1 MSQYRAGLP
10 GTEEGWKMK
19 SLVVRDYMTE
29 SVISLDPD
37 LEISSAIQMLIE
49 HDISGAPI
57 LDEHG
62 CLVGILTERD
72 CISVAVHAGFEQNPY
87 GLVRDYMARNPESV
101 TPDQSILTVAEKFI
115 HGQFHRYP
123 VVDNGRLVGVISRRD
138 VMRAMGMS
146 GK

>member
-1 MSQYRAGLP
+1 
-10 GTEEGWKMK
+10 MK

-29 SVISLDPD
+29 DVISLEPD

-62 CLVGILTERD
+62 RLVGILTERD
-72 CISVAVHAGFEQNPY
+72 CISVAVHAGFDQNPY
-87 GLVRDYMARNPESV
+87 GLVRDYMVVNPESV

-115 HGQFHRYP
+115 RGQFRRYP
-123 VVDNGRLVGVISRRD
+123 VVDNGRLVGIISRRD
-138 VMRAMGMS
+138 VMRALGMS
-146 GK
+146 GKP